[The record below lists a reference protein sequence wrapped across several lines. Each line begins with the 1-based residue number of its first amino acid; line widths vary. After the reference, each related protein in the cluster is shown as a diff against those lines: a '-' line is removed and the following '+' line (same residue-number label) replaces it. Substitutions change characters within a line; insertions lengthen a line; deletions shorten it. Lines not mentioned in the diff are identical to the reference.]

1 MRGLGRWGTNVS
13 FWRRRTIK
21 KKKTIGYT
29 NHMCDTKLQVHLSK
43 IPTCKKLLEI
53 IKRL

>member
-1 MRGLGRWGTNVS
+1 MWEDGARMFHFGDEGQLK
-13 FWRRRTIK
+13 K

-53 IKRL
+53 IKRI

>member
-1 MRGLGRWGTNVS
+1 MWEDGARMFHFGDEGQL
-13 FWRRRTIK
+13 K
-21 KKKTIGYT
+21 KKKTIRYT